1 MFYLKQFFS
10 IIQKT
15 PILGMSFITLT
26 LVMILGIGQQKN
38 WEKIVFNSLPN
49 QAEGP
54 YFHALIPG
62 KENYQRVTR
71 KLRDLPGV
79 LAVKILEKKQIKS
92 QVSSIIGNLGMDVSS
107 ELFDLDYAGLK
118 VIFKNGL
125 QSRSQNLIRDY
136 LGRLVGSSKI
146 TLGAIKV
153 QDEAVK
159 SRVQLL
165 QLFKNWGG
173 VLLTFIICSFWLIAT
188 ILFAQEVRETSYIVE
203 QFQRKTNVAFKTFLT
218 GTSTLVLTGVI
229 FSVVLG
235 NTMWLSLSIVCSAVL
250 ISSATLVRKFTWQK

>member
-10 IIQKT
+10 IIKKT
-15 PILGMSFITLT
+15 PVLGMSFIVLT
-26 LVMILGIGQQKN
+26 LVMIVGIGQQDN
-38 WEKIVFNSLPN
+38 WEKIVFNSMPN
-49 QAEGP
+49 HAEGP

-79 LAVKILEKKQIKS
+79 SMVKILEKNQIKS
-92 QVSSIIGNLGMDVSS
+92 QVSNIIGNLGMDVSS

-136 LGRLVGSSKI
+136 LGRLVGSSKV
-146 TLGAIKV
+146 TLGAIKS

-159 SRVQLL
+159 NRVQLL

-173 VLLTFIICSFWLIAT
+173 ILLTFVVCSFWLIT
-188 ILFAQEVRETSYIVE
+188 TVLFTQEIRKTSYIVE
-203 QFQRKTNVAFKTFLT
+203 QFQRKTNVAFKTFLS
-218 GTSTLVLTGVI
+218 GVLVLVGTGMI
-229 FSVVLG
+229 CSMVLG
-235 NTMWLSLSIVCSAVL
+235 NSMWIGLSIVSAVVLFASTPL
-250 ISSATLVRKFTWQK
+250 IRKFKWQN